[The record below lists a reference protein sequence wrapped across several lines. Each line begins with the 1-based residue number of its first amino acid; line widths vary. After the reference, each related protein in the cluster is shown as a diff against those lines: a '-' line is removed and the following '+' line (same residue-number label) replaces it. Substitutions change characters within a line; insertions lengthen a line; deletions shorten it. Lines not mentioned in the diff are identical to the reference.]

1 MKNSADFIVRA
12 GVLAAT
18 LLALAACGGDDP
30 DDRSAAGVAVEE
42 QTNAKAGDAEPS
54 APIDACAL
62 ITRDE
67 ATAVLGAAT
76 REPIRGD
83 TPPVSSCAYR
93 TEDFDVVSVSV
104 ITYRDNAEAEYVHQF
119 AIDTNNYPEIG
130 GLGDRA
136 YNAQP
141 IGDVTVLVGQ
151 YELGVD
157 VSGPENELEIA
168 RELAKTALGR
178 MP

>member
-1 MKNSADFIVRA
+1 M
-12 GVLAAT
+12 AAA
-18 LLALAACGGDDP
+18 LLGLAACGGDDP
-30 DDRSAAGVAVEE
+30 GDDGAGSVADVAVEE
-42 QTNAKAGDAEPS
+42 QTNAEAGNAEPS

-67 ATAVLGAAT
+67 ATAVLGTAT

-104 ITYRDNAEAEYVHQF
+104 ITYADSAEAENVHQL
-119 AIDTNNYPEIG
+119 AIDINSYPEIA

-141 IGDVTVLVGQ
+141 IGDVTVLVGRYQ
-151 YELGVD
+151 LGVD

-168 RELAKTALGR
+168 RELAETAIGR
-178 MP
+178 LP